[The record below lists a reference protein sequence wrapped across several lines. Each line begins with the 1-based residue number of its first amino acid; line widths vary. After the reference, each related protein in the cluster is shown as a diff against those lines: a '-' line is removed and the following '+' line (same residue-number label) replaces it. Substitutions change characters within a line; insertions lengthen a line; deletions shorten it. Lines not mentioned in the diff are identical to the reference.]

1 MRSIA
6 DGLDGLEP
14 KTRNVE
20 RSVRTRQNRY
30 LFLTIFVS
38 FRNGTINGRN
48 GPVEEHYGD
57 QLHSVGEHR
66 ISLTGILHS
75 IVDVIDRIMIMP
87 STSTK

>member
-1 MRSIA
+1 MRSID

-20 RSVRTRQNRY
+20 RSVRTCQNRY

-48 GPVEEHYGD
+48 GPVEECYGD
-57 QLHSVGEHR
+57 QLDSVGEH
-66 ISLTGILHS
+66 
-75 IVDVIDRIMIMP
+75 
-87 STSTK
+87 